1 MINEE
6 YRARAFKIEICRA
19 IKQSVLCVCVSPSF
33 CHHFSTKLENSTML
47 EKNSIISYFAW
58 IRAKRVKVEKYNKC
72 FLGEF
77 EIKMHYILGT

>member
-1 MINEE
+1 
-6 YRARAFKIEICRA
+6 
-19 IKQSVLCVCVSPSF
+19 
-33 CHHFSTKLENSTML
+33 ML

-77 EIKMHYILGT
+77 EIKDALHPRKIAPEPKNRENVSINAI